1 MQRKIIV
8 PSKKRAPDLPRT
20 TKNLAWTSPA
30 LDRGHRHQG
39 LIYDFF
45 VVSILK
51 KFCGE
56 KKFFRAR
63 GRGQA
68 RPENSEK

>member
-8 PSKKRAPDLPRT
+8 PSEKRAPDLPRT
-20 TKNLAWTSPA
+20 TKNLAWTSPG
-30 LDRGHRHQG
+30 LVRGIVTRV
-39 LIYDFF
+39 LSMIFF
-45 VVSILK
+45 VESILK

-56 KKFFRAR
+56 KKFFRPRAR
-63 GRGQA
+63 WQA